1 MTEKQKIATFLW
13 FDTNAEE
20 AVNHYL
26 SIFENSKVLSIARCG
41 DVGPGPK
48 GSVLTIK
55 FQLEGQEYIAL
66 NGGPMFKFTEAISLL
81 IYCDTQDEI
90 DHYWSR
96 LSAGGSESDCGWL
109 KDKFGLSWQVCPRIL
124 LDMISD
130 KDQNKSSRA
139 MAAMMTMQK
148 MDIKKLKDAFEGR
161 K

>member
-48 GSVLTIK
+48 DSVLTIK

-81 IYCDTQDEI
+81 IYCDTQDEV